1 MKVLHVDS
9 GAVWRGGQ
17 AQVFHLAQH
26 LASESATQHLL
37 AKQDS
42 ELHRRAREDPSYRP
56 RVHGHPIRGEWD
68 VTAYRHVLR
77 LHHRHGFDVIHP
89 NDPHAHAVAWGAS
102 FLGNLPP
109 VVVTRRLEKP
119 VGEHLLSRWKYRFPD
134 AFVAISGSVRRA
146 LEEGGVPP
154 ETIEVIPEGVDVRAA
169 RDAEPAWG
177 IVRDVGLDPDR
188 PIVGTVGALC
198 EQKDHDTFIRAARR
212 IRNERPETQF
222 LIAGKGERRAELR
235 NLIEELDL
243 AGTCVLAGFH
253 EDIFGLI
260 KTFDLFVLTSVYEGL
275 CSTLLQVMA
284 CGVPVLATAVGVV
297 PDVVEDGVTGEL
309 VPPRSPADV
318 ASSAL
323 ALLDDPESCEGY
335 VNQARQSVA
344 SYDHAQ
350 IAEQYHEYFGRVP

>member
-1 MKVLHVDS
+1 MDS
-9 GAVWRGGQ
+9 GEVWRGGQ

-26 LASESATQHLL
+26 LASGSTTQHLL
-37 AKQDS
+37 AKRDS

-56 RVHGHPIRGEWD
+56 SVHAHPIRGEWD
-68 VTAYRHVLR
+68 VTAYRYVLR
-77 LHHRHGFDVIHP
+77 LHDRHGFDVIHP

-102 FLGNLPP
+102 FLGELPP

-134 AFVAISGSVRRA
+134 AFVAISESVRRA

-169 RDAEPAWG
+169 RNAEPAWG
-177 IVRDVGLDPDR
+177 IVRELGLDPDR
-188 PIVGTVGALC
+188 PILGTVGALC

-212 IRNERPETQF
+212 IRDERPETQF
-222 LIAGKGERRAELR
+222 LIAGKGERRQELR

-284 CGVPVLATAVGVV
+284 CEVPILATAVGGV

-309 VPPRSPADV
+309 VPPRSSSEV
-318 ASSAL
+318 ATSAL
-323 ALLDDPESCEGY
+323 ELLEDPQRGHQYVERAGRRVDDYDYPTIGGY
-335 VNQARQSVA
+335 YRDAFEELI
-344 SYDHAQ
+344 HA
-350 IAEQYHEYFGRVP
+350 